1 MSPLNE
7 EQLKQKRDERREQ
20 ILAAALKVFA
30 RRGLIGTKMSM
41 ISEEAGISQG
51 LMYRYFESKN
61 ELFTT
66 LVQQAMN
73 ESVSGIQEVEKM
85 SGTPLQK
92 LKFLTEMIL
101 EEDGQAYFM
110 LIHHART
117 SDEVPPE
124 TKKLFEDYS
133 MDAYIVLLEPLIKE
147 GQRIGE
153 LAQDD
158 YREMI
163 SNYFLVI
170 SGLMTLGIH
179 NFEGFQM
186 PRADVLLRMFTKER

>member
-1 MSPLNE
+1 M
-7 EQLKQKRDERREQ
+7 
-20 ILAAALKVFA
+20 LAAALKVFA